1 MTPLLIA
8 LQFLT
13 RLPVS
18 LPGIPTPEQVG
29 RSLLWYPLVG
39 LLLGLLLWGAHLL
52 LGQASAVLQAAI
64 ILALWVG
71 LSGGLHLDG
80 LADTADAWVGGFA
93 DRERT
98 LAIMKDPRSGP
109 IAVVVLVLLLLLKF
123 AALFTLL
130 QAGQGIYLLLLPW
143 LGRIRTL
150 ADLRALDLVEPLK
163 ARIGWAGQQR
173 LDQEAP
179 GQFTT
184 PLGRRVPIDYG
195 SADPSIELR
204 LQELFGLAATPRIA
218 GGRLGLKLHLL
229 SPARRPVQVT
239 QDLASFWANTY
250 AEVKKDLKGRY
261 PKHYW
266 PEDPLIAEP
275 TARAKPRK

>member
-52 LGQASAVLQAAI
+52 LGQTPAVLQAAI

-130 QAGQGIYLLLLPW
+130 EAGQGIYLLLLPW
-143 LGRIRTL
+143 LGRSLLPLLL
-150 ADLRALDLVEPLK
+150 ATTPYVRVGGLGQALVDHLPRGQLPWVLGVHLLGMLLFGWKGLLALATALLLFIWLRRALLRRLGGTTGDTAGALVE
-163 ARIGWAGQQR
+163 
-173 LDQEAP
+173 
-179 GQFTT
+179 
-184 PLGRRVPIDYG
+184 LGECGV
-195 SADPSIELR
+195 L
-204 LQELFGLAATPRIA
+204 LALA
-218 GGRLGLKLHLL
+218 L
-229 SPARRPVQVT
+229 S
-239 QDLASFWANTY
+239 L
-250 AEVKKDLKGRY
+250 
-261 PKHYW
+261 
-266 PEDPLIAEP
+266 
-275 TARAKPRK
+275 

>member
-1 MTPLLIA
+1 MIPLLIA

-18 LPGIPTPEQVG
+18 LPGMPTPEQVG

-109 IAVVVLVLLLLLKF
+109 IAVVVLALLLLLKF

-143 LGRIRTL
+143 MGRSLLPLLLATTPYVRAGGLGQALVDHLPRGQLPWVLGVHLLGMLLFGWMGLL
-150 ADLRALDLVEPLK
+150 ALATALLLFIWLRRALLRRLGGTTGDTAGALVE
-163 ARIGWAGQQR
+163 
-173 LDQEAP
+173 
-179 GQFTT
+179 
-184 PLGRRVPIDYG
+184 LGECAV
-195 SADPSIELR
+195 L
-204 LQELFGLAATPRIA
+204 LALA
-218 GGRLGLKLHLL
+218 L
-229 SPARRPVQVT
+229 S
-239 QDLASFWANTY
+239 L
-250 AEVKKDLKGRY
+250 
-261 PKHYW
+261 
-266 PEDPLIAEP
+266 
-275 TARAKPRK
+275 